1 MQPDEWRGNPI
12 LSLGGQKGLLLSDR
26 KWMIRLAG
34 KLRFPVVRP
43 EYLLRSPRPLFQKKV
58 DARLRV
64 LPKSLKEE
72 KAMVSLRTLA
82 EVIGIFTVSMIVLFV
97 LYTITGK
104 RATGIG
110 WVRWKGY
117 VLMGVGVL
125 YLVFGA
131 ILTRLGR

>member
-1 MQPDEWRGNPI
+1 
-12 LSLGGQKGLLLSDR
+12 
-26 KWMIRLAG
+26 
-34 KLRFPVVRP
+34 
-43 EYLLRSPRPLFQKKV
+43 
-58 DARLRV
+58 
-64 LPKSLKEE
+64 
-72 KAMVSLRTLA
+72 MVSLRTLA

-110 WVRWKGY
+110 WVRWKGH

-131 ILTRLGR
+131 ILTRLGK

>member
-1 MQPDEWRGNPI
+1 
-12 LSLGGQKGLLLSDR
+12 
-26 KWMIRLAG
+26 
-34 KLRFPVVRP
+34 
-43 EYLLRSPRPLFQKKV
+43 
-58 DARLRV
+58 
-64 LPKSLKEE
+64 
-72 KAMVSLRTLA
+72 MVSLRTLA

-97 LYTITGK
+97 LYTRK